1 LDIIDDPS
9 ELLVKG
15 EFDRY
20 KAISKS
26 FLVGSLVGNLLTLT
40 VDLSYLT
47 IKFPEDDVLII
58 WKHLEGEY
66 PYIVA
71 IARDILGIPG
81 TGVGIERVFSIA
93 RY

>member
-9 ELLVKG
+9 ELSAKC

-20 KAISKS
+20 KAVSKS
-26 FLVGSLVGNLLTLT
+26 FLVGSPIGNLLILT
-40 VDLSYLT
+40 IDLSYLT
-47 IKFPEDDVLII
+47 IKFPKDDVLTI
-58 WKHLEGEY
+58 WKHLKGEY

-71 IARDILGIPG
+71 IARDILGIPS

-93 RY
+93 RH